1 MSRAAWLIVALALMP
16 SIVGGIGVQTND
28 YAQAGEPTRQALERG
43 DYEEAV
49 RQARQLLAT
58 VVSQS
63 GPDSLEAARVSDL
76 LVEALL
82 QNGEAADPS
91 TLDVAQRAVA
101 IKRARATERLE
112 IPTSLINLGRVNV
125 ERGAFAA
132 ALPLHQEAVSI
143 RSQAL
148 APDDP
153 LVADS
158 LDALAHTFIQMDRF
172 DDARPLLVKSL
183 NIREPRADSDANALA
198 RTLELQAW
206 LFRYA
211 GDYDRAQA
219 PLERALAIRQR
230 LPPDHPD
237 LASAIQVQGDV
248 LWLRGDIQQARAK
261 WSEGL
266 ALVERALRFEHPAMV
281 GFQRRLALSANVL
294 GYRSDS
300 RQLLDDGL
308 RIGVRGL
315 APCNRELTGLRQY
328 LCEFSRIRR
337 RVRAGAKSLSAG
349 TPDHRKVF
357 RAHAFICRHGHLQP
371 GDSCRPT
378 PGILPRPSG
387 CTSEPFASGRPGSER
402 IIPMSPAVSTRWR
415 KWSPHAVNPHAR
427 GLSRARAG
435 DPAPIGR
442 RRQSLGRLDVDQSGA
457 GQRRFR

>member
-28 YAQAGEPTRQALERG
+28 YAQAGEPTRQAPERG

-101 IKRARATERLE
+101 IKRAHATERLE
-112 IPTSLINLGRVNV
+112 TPTSLINLGRVHV

-148 APDDP
+148 APDNP

-183 NIREPRADSDANALA
+183 SIREPRADSDANALA

-237 LASAIQVQGDV
+237 LASVIQVQGDCCGYEATSSRPGRNGPRALHWSNGRFV
-248 LWLRGDIQQARAK
+248 SSIRRWWDFSDGWPSARTSWVTGPTRA
-261 WSEGL
+261 SCSMMACGL
-266 ALVERALRFEHPAMV
+266 ACAVWRPA
-281 GFQRRLALSANVL
+281 
-294 GYRSDS
+294 
-300 RQLLDDGL
+300 
-308 RIGVRGL
+308 I
-315 APCNRELTGLRQY
+315 
-328 LCEFSRIRR
+328 
-337 RVRAGAKSLSAG
+337 
-349 TPDHRKVF
+349 
-357 RAHAFICRHGHLQP
+357 
-371 GDSCRPT
+371 
-378 PGILPRPSG
+378 
-387 CTSEPFASGRPGSER
+387 AS
-402 IIPMSPAVSTRWR
+402 
-415 KWSPHAVNPHAR
+415 
-427 GLSRARAG
+427 
-435 DPAPIGR
+435 
-442 RRQSLGRLDVDQSGA
+442 
-457 GQRRFR
+457 